1 MGNRAWRGSP
11 PAHTEGEVTK
21 SVSRPRSGPTAALR
35 LLGADLRARREAAG
49 VTLEAAAASL
59 GVHRITL
66 SRLERAHTVPNPG
79 IVSRL
84 LHLYGAPEEE
94 AERVLRALEEA
105 KEPGWWHPWRDV
117 LPEYLAGVIDL
128 ESAADL
134 IRVYSPGVVPE
145 LLQTP
150 GYARAILQLRYPR
163 ATGEEIDR
171 LLRLLRERQEHT
183 LRRPVRPVRLWAL
196 IEEVVL
202 QRPVGGPSAMTEQ
215 MNFLGHYTRHR
226 GSGIT
231 VQVIPTTAK
240 GHPLLLSGPV
250 SILRYAHPL
259 LQDRLIAPNLHPGVS
274 PNTEDFD
281 VVLTYLG
288 AMDETA
294 ALAPPPTTPL
304 PTPF

>member
-1 MGNRAWRGSP
+1 M
-11 PAHTEGEVTK
+11 
-21 SVSRPRSGPTAALR
+21 SRPRSGPTAALR

-49 VTLEAAAASL
+49 VTLEAAAESL
-59 GVHRITL
+59 GVHRATV
-66 SRLERAHTVPNPG
+66 SRLERAHTGPNPK
-79 IVSRL
+79 IVSEL
-84 LHLYGAPEEE
+84 LHLYGAPKEE
-94 AERVLRALEEA
+94 AEAVLRALKEA

-150 GYARAILQLRYPR
+150 GYARALLQLRYPR
-163 ATGEEIDR
+163 ATGEEVDR

-196 IEEVVL
+196 IEDVVL

-215 MNFLGHYTRHR
+215 MNFLDHYTRHR

-231 VQVIPTTAK
+231 VQVIPTAVGDPAAAVRAGINPALRPSADGGPADRPQPASRGVPHHRGFRRGPHLPRGDGRDRGPRPTTY
-240 GHPLLLSGPV
+240 HPPADTV
-250 SILRYAHPL
+250 LR
-259 LQDRLIAPNLHPGVS
+259 
-274 PNTEDFD
+274 E
-281 VVLTYLG
+281 
-288 AMDETA
+288 
-294 ALAPPPTTPL
+294 APP
-304 PTPF
+304 

>member
-1 MGNRAWRGSP
+1 M
-11 PAHTEGEVTK
+11 
-21 SVSRPRSGPTAALR
+21 SRPRSGPTVALR

-49 VTLEAAAASL
+49 VTLEAAAGSL
-59 GVHRITL
+59 GVDRATV
-66 SRLERAHTVPNPG
+66 SRLERASTVPKRRT
-79 IVSRL
+79 VSAL
-84 LHLYGAPEEE
+84 LHLYGTAKEE
-94 AERVLRALEEA
+94 AEGVLRALEEA
-105 KEPGWWHPWRDV
+105 REPGWWHPWRDV

-150 GYARAILQLRYPR
+150 GYARALLQLRYPR
-163 ATGEEIDR
+163 ATGEEVDR

-196 IEEVVL
+196 IEDAVL
-202 QRPVGGPSAMTEQ
+202 QRPVGGPAVMTEQ
-215 MNFLGHYTRHR
+215 MSFLDHYTRHR

-231 VQVIPTTAK
+231 VQVIPTAV
-240 GHPLLLSGPV
+240 GEHPLLLSGPV

-259 LQDRLIAPNLHPGVS
+259 LEDRLIAPNLHPGVS
-274 PNTEDFD
+274 PITEDSD
-281 VVLTYLG
+281 AVHTYLV

-294 ALAPPPTTPL
+294 ALAPPPTNPL

>member
-1 MGNRAWRGSP
+1 M
-11 PAHTEGEVTK
+11 
-21 SVSRPRSGPTAALR
+21 SRPRSGPTVALR

-49 VTLEAAAASL
+49 VTLEAAANSL
-59 GVHRITL
+59 RVHRATV
-66 SRLERAHTVPNPG
+66 SRLEKATNVPKPKTV
-79 IVSRL
+79 SQL
-84 LHLYGAPEEE
+84 LHLYGAPAEEVE
-94 AERVLRALEEA
+94 AVLRALEEA
-105 KEPGWWHPWRDV
+105 KKPGWWHPWRDV

-150 GYARAILQLRYPR
+150 GYARALLKLRHPR
-163 ATGEEIDR
+163 ATGEEVNQ
-171 LLRLLRERQEHT
+171 LLRLLRERQTHT

-196 IEEVVL
+196 IEDTVL
-202 QRPVGGPSAMTEQ
+202 QRPVGGPSAMAEQ
-215 MNFLGHYTRHR
+215 MSFLNHYTRHR

-231 VQVIPTTAK
+231 VQVIPTAV
-240 GHPLLLSGPV
+240 GAHPLSLSGAV
-250 SILRYAHPL
+250 SILRYSHPL
-259 LQDRLIAPNLHPGVS
+259 LGDRLIAPNLHPEVS
-274 PNTEDFD
+274 PITDDFD
-281 VVLTYLG
+281 AVHTYLV